1 MSLTGLCVFVSGC
14 SVACKGIATISV
26 DRVDI
31 VSQVAHGDLVRLEGE
46 TIHTGNSSLS
56 TLITGYRH
64 DLESGQ
70 FVHTLSAIMSC
81 VALDEH
87 MRPSP
92 GLPRLVDAADSV
104 GYVAKLEALAAQRKD
119 LSARWQNVQDM
130 VDQLPRVTRDMIHEF
145 DADQSLGGQAAVHT
159 VAVPDTLIEVQNSFL
174 PKHLNRNNTIFGGE
188 VLTWMDRVALYCARN
203 FSKNTHMVTVA
214 MNRIFF
220 KLPITMD
227 DIVTMH
233 ARVCSVRCVW
243 VGAATERER
252 VRLKRKTDGCGWP
265 YSCSL

>member
-1 MSLTGLCVFVSGC
+1 M
-14 SVACKGIATISV
+14 

-46 TIHTGNSSLS
+46 TIYTGRSSLS

-64 DLESGQ
+64 DLESGE

-81 VALDEH
+81 VALDEN

-92 GLPRLVDAADSV
+92 GLPRLVDDAGSE
-104 GYVAKLEALAAQRKD
+104 GYVEKLEALAAQRKD
-119 LSARWQNVQDM
+119 LGARWQNVQDM
-130 VDQLPRVTRDMIHEF
+130 VDQLPRITKDMIHVFEHSESTS
-145 DADQSLGGQAAVHT
+145 QQHT
-159 VAVPDTLIEVQNSFL
+159 VAIPDTLIEVQNSFL

-188 VLTWMDRVALYCARN
+188 VLTWMDKVALYCARN
-203 FSKNTHMVTVA
+203 FTKNTNMVTVA

-233 ARVCSVRCVW
+233 ARVCSVRYVTLHCICLLRW
-243 VGAATERER
+243 VKCTC
-252 VRLKRKTDGCGWP
+252 GCPDDYGSLI
-265 YSCSL
+265 SCACLLLH

>member
-1 MSLTGLCVFVSGC
+1 M
-14 SVACKGIATISV
+14 

-46 TIHTGNSSLS
+46 TIYTGRSSLS

-64 DLESGQ
+64 DLESGE

-92 GLPRLVDAADSV
+92 GLPRLVDDAGSE
-104 GYVAKLEALAAQRKD
+104 GYVEKLEALAAQRKD
-119 LSARWQNVQDM
+119 LGARWQNVQDM
-130 VDQLPRVTRDMIHEF
+130 VDQLPRITKDMIHVF
-145 DADQSLGGQAAVHT
+145 DHSTSQQHT
-159 VAVPDTLIEVQNSFL
+159 VAIPDTLIEVQNSFL

-188 VLTWMDRVALYCARN
+188 VLTWMDKVALYCARN
-203 FSKNTHMVTVA
+203 FTKNTNMVTVA

-233 ARVCSVRCVW
+233 ARVCSVRYVTCCLLCCLLCCAFVARSNRSNVYW
-243 VGAATERER
+243 V
-252 VRLKRKTDGCGWP
+252 
-265 YSCSL
+265 S